1 MSRHPTLGVL
11 AIAAFAALCAAL
23 SASPASAQSKPCDC
37 LDQFSP
43 NLAVEAGFFSPGSFD
58 FSATTIPSGKLQS
71 QTKVQGLILDLVV
84 TMPMDTPPSDPA
96 RAGGHHTRT
105 RSGYTGSRAADP
117 FHNTPSDR
125 RCHLNLGVGLQYA
138 VGPAI
143 LAPGEVERYRDSDA
157 VDGPDH
163 ANALGAMF
171 PLGRLSFSADP
182 RFGSVPSTV
191 RPDSM
196 AGLDTFARELQGAH
210 DDTITVA
217 GPTDRLD
224 TPAYNQKLALHR
236 TEAVKAYLA
245 SHNGLSAS
253 KISAVGKAETPP
265 MTEFED
271 CMGYRAALVSISCLQ
286 APRRVDAEV
295 TGTC

>member
-1 MSRHPTLGVL
+1 MSRHPTFGVL

-37 LDQFSP
+37 LDQFNP
-43 NLAVEAGFFSPGSFD
+43 NLAVDASFFSLGSFD
-58 FSATTIPSGKLQS
+58 FTASTIPSCKLQS

-84 TMPMDTPPSDPA
+84 TKPMNPPPSDPA

-105 RSGYTGSRAADP
+105 RSGYTGSGAADP
-117 FHNTPSDR
+117 VHNTPSDR

-163 ANALGAMF
+163 ANALGAVF

-182 RFGSVPSTV
+182 RFGFDPSTV
-191 RPDSM
+191 RPDST
-196 AGLDTFARELQGAH
+196 AG
-210 DDTITVA
+210 
-217 GPTDRLD
+217 LD

-236 TEAVKAYLA
+236 TEAVKAYPA

-271 CMGYRAALVSISCLQ
+271 CKGYRAALVSISCLQ
-286 APRRVDAEV
+286 APRRVDVEV